1 VDSSANFIVLV
12 VIAVACSLQ
21 AAAML
26 VLLLEAR
33 RLAVRLDELDAK
45 VRPHLAKLADVAD
58 EAAEITSVVAR
69 ELPGVIATF
78 ESAQIT
84 VRKAR
89 DLMGTVAR
97 PLAPLARGV
106 ALWRAFKRGATIY
119 RTAKTS
125 LAS

>member
-1 VDSSANFIVLV
+1 VDSPANFVVLV

-33 RLAVRLDELDAK
+33 KLALRLAELDAE

-58 EAAEITSVVAR
+58 EAAEITSAVAR
-69 ELPGVIATF
+69 ELPAVIATF
-78 ESAQIT
+78 ESAQTT

-89 DLMGTVAR
+89 DLMGTVTR
-97 PLAPLARGV
+97 PLAPLARGI

-119 RTAKTS
+119 RTAKS